1 MWIPLVVVIVVLA
14 TLVAAPIAVSA
25 RLRRQRT
32 MITEVVDPAR
42 LRATDVTAYL
52 AEQMFAVGMRASP
65 GSPNADPRY
74 VAALRA
80 ERRGALA
87 LDSLLQYSN
96 AEALERFAE
105 YREASTRWHDDVE
118 SMTASPN
125 AAVLDTARIDGD

>member
-1 MWIPLVVVIVVLA
+1 
-14 TLVAAPIAVSA
+14 
-25 RLRRQRT
+25 
-32 MITEVVDPAR
+32 
-42 LRATDVTAYL
+42 
-52 AEQMFAVGMRASP
+52 MFAVGMCASP
-65 GSPNADPRY
+65 GSPNAGPRY

-105 YREASTRWHDDVE
+105 YCEASTRWHDDVE

-125 AAVLDTARIDGD
+125 AAVLDTARIDETPRSWPRATWSNCWKHLSVEPNDAATNGQPRLGGARVTLWLAITPEP